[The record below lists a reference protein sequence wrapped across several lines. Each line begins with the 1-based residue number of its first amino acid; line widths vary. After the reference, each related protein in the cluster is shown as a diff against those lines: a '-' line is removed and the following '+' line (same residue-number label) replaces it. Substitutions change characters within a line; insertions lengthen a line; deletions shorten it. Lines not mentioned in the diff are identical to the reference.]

1 MCKKIFSLTVFFSIC
16 IMMIFSC
23 CETQKEEPE
32 DKPAPVNPQTPVIS
46 TVSETLTYK
55 INEQAKDLTVLATV
69 TDGGV
74 LSYQW
79 YKSDSLDGEYTA
91 ITNALEKDYKPDTS
105 VAGTTYYKCT
115 VTNTLKGK
123 TASKESPVST
133 VEVTEEGKKEEEDNN
148 KVEIPELSTIFSYR
162 VGDTPDALKV
172 SATVPDGGVLS
183 YQWYKAIIN
192 DKDFSVLKDVTGD
205 EYIPDTSVVGTT
217 YYKCTVT
224 NTLDG
229 KTASADTPIFTVV
242 VTEIGNAMPPK
253 IVATTNCTIDFNK
266 EATLKVEATSLDEG
280 TLSYKWSK
288 SSDNINFS
296 ALPDETPSLKITS
309 LEIGTFYYQCEVT
322 NKIEVNHIE
331 KTAVSKIV
339 ITVTVT
345 AGNGNINIDF
355 N

>member
-1 MCKKIFSLTVFFSIC
+1 MCKKIFSLAVFFSIC

-46 TVSETLTYK
+46 TVSQTLTYK
-55 INEQAKDLTVLATV
+55 INEQAKDLTVVATV

-79 YKSDSLDGEYTA
+79 YK
-91 ITNALEKDYKPDTS
+91 
-105 VAGTTYYKCT
+105 
-115 VTNTLKGK
+115 
-123 TASKESPVST
+123 
-133 VEVTEEGKKEEEDNN
+133 
-148 KVEIPELSTIFSYR
+148 
-162 VGDTPDALKV
+162 
-172 SATVPDGGVLS
+172 
-183 YQWYKAIIN
+183 AIIN
-192 DKDFSVLKDVTGD
+192 NKDFSVLEGVTGD

-253 IVATTNCTIDFNK
+253 IVATTYYPIDFNK
-266 EATLKVEATSLDEG
+266 EATLKVEATSLDDG
-280 TLSYKWSK
+280 ILSYKWSK

-345 AGNGNINIDF
+345 SGNGNINIDF

>member
-1 MCKKIFSLTVFFSIC
+1 MCKKIFSLAVFFSIC

-32 DKPAPVNPQTPVIS
+32 DKPAPVNPETPVIS
-46 TVSETLTYK
+46 TVSQTLTYK
-55 INEQAKDLTVLATV
+55 INEQAKDLTVVATV

-79 YKSDSLDGEYTA
+79 YNSDSLDGEYTA

-105 VAGTTYYKCT
+105 VA
-115 VTNTLKGK
+115 
-123 TASKESPVST
+123 
-133 VEVTEEGKKEEEDNN
+133 
-148 KVEIPELSTIFSYR
+148 
-162 VGDTPDALKV
+162 
-172 SATVPDGGVLS
+172 
-183 YQWYKAIIN
+183 
-192 DKDFSVLKDVTGD
+192 
-205 EYIPDTSVVGTT
+205 GTT

-253 IVATTNCTIDFNK
+253 IVATTYYPIDFNK

-331 KTAVSKIV
+331 KTAVSKVV

-345 AGNGNINIDF
+345 SGNGNINIDF

>member
-1 MCKKIFSLTVFFSIC
+1 MCKKIFSLAVFFSIC

-32 DKPAPVNPQTPVIS
+32 DNPQTPVIS
-46 TVSETLTYK
+46 TVSQTLTYK
-55 INEQAKDLTVLATV
+55 INEQAKDLTVVATV

-91 ITNALEKDYKPDTS
+91 ITNALEKDYLPDTS
-105 VAGTTYYKCT
+105 KVGTTHYKCT

-123 TASKESPVST
+123 TASKESPVLT
-133 VEVTEEGKKEEEDNN
+133 VEVTEEGKKEEDDN

-162 VGDTPDALKV
+162 VGDTPDALKF
-172 SATVPDGGVLS
+172 SAKVIDGGVLS

-192 DKDFSVLKDVTGD
+192 NKDFSVLKDVTGD

-242 VTEIGNAMPPK
+242 VTEIGDAMPPK
-253 IVATTNCTIDFNK
+253 IVATTYYTIDFNK
-266 EATLKVEATSLDEG
+266 EATLKVEATSLDDG

>member
-1 MCKKIFSLTVFFSIC
+1 MCKKIFSLAVFFSIC

-32 DKPAPVNPQTPVIS
+32 DNPQTPVIS
-46 TVSETLTYK
+46 TVSQTLTYK
-55 INEQAKDLTVLATV
+55 INEQAKDLTVVATV

-91 ITNALEKDYKPDTS
+91 ITNALEKDYLPDTS
-105 VAGTTYYKCT
+105 KVGTTHYKCT

-123 TASKESPVST
+123 TASKESPVLT
-133 VEVTEEGKKEEEDNN
+133 VEVTEEGKKEEDDN

-162 VGDTPDALKV
+162 VGDTPDALKF
-172 SATVPDGGVLS
+172 SAKVIDGGVLS

-192 DKDFSVLKDVTGD
+192 NKDFSVLKDVTGD

-253 IVATTNCTIDFNK
+253 IVATTNYTIDFNK
-266 EATLKVEATSLDEG
+266 EATLKVEATSLDDG